1 MDAPTRR
8 LAHAATGA
16 HELDEALSDRA
27 RLLLFDYLA
36 VATQGSV
43 SASSAAARE
52 ALAADSAPQTAVV
65 EGTGLW
71 TSTSTAALLNA
82 VSGHGIELDD
92 THEPAS
98 LHPGVVVWPT
108 VLALGDERDAS
119 PAEMLAAAA
128 AAGRLLGLST
138 AQMVSAFGI
147 AATSACGSMEYLSD
161 GAWTKRLNPALPA
174 SNGILAARAWRPAAS
189 GARGPPS
196 RAARASCRATATPIP
211 SRGRTFPS
219 SRAKA
224 SGRRAS
230 SSIPAAG
237 TSTGASTS

>member
-82 VSGHGIELDD
+82 VS
-92 THEPAS
+92 
-98 LHPGVVVWPT
+98 V
-108 VLALGDERDAS
+108 
-119 PAEMLAAAA
+119 
-128 AAGRLLGLST
+128 
-138 AQMVSAFGI
+138 
-147 AATSACGSMEYLSD
+147 
-161 GAWTKRLNPALPA
+161 
-174 SNGILAARAWRPAAS
+174 
-189 GARGPPS
+189 
-196 RAARASCRATATPIP
+196 
-211 SRGRTFPS
+211 
-219 SRAKA
+219 
-224 SGRRAS
+224 
-230 SSIPAAG
+230 
-237 TSTGASTS
+237 